1 MKVFVCNKAVIE
13 GSYSNQQRSNS
24 RFGKARYSKK
34 RERIRRQ
41 GQDRGKDRRIDRD
54 ESERKSE
61 RKTDGP
67 IQRANLQR
75 PSPAIRRT
83 VATQQHTSAHARSHA
98 AGPVLRRYIVLLR
111 VARYGSG
118 NFGFVMVISR
128 SHEIIRQPANLLAT
142 VSYFFFFYMTVIFFI
157 PLSRHRYFRNL
168 TFFLKNSF
176 VMYIHREN
184 NKY

>member
-24 RFGKARYSKK
+24 RFESSIQQ
-34 RERIRRQ
+34 RERENTETRIGQGKRQ
-41 GQDRGKDRRIDRD
+41 RIDRD

-142 VSYFFFFYMTVIFFI
+142 VSYFFFFLYDRDFLHSFVQTPILSKLNIFFKE
-157 PLSRHRYFRNL
+157 
-168 TFFLKNSF
+168 FFCDVYTQRK
-176 VMYIHREN
+176 
-184 NKY
+184 

>member
-24 RFGKARYSKK
+24 RFGKARYSKEK
-34 RERIRRQ
+34 ERIRRQ
-41 GQDRGKDRRIDRD
+41 GQDRGKRQRIDRD

-128 SHEIIRQPANLLAT
+128 LHEIIRQPANLLAT
-142 VSYFFFFYMTVIFFI
+142 VSYFFFFLYDRDFLHSFVQTPILSKLNIFFKE
-157 PLSRHRYFRNL
+157 
-168 TFFLKNSF
+168 FFCDVYTQRK
-176 VMYIHREN
+176 
-184 NKY
+184 

>member
-24 RFGKARYSKK
+24 RFESSIQQ
-34 RERIRRQ
+34 RERENTETRIGR
-41 GQDRGKDRRIDRD
+41 KDRRINRD

-142 VSYFFFFYMTVIFFI
+142 VSYFFFFLYD
-157 PLSRHRYFRNL
+157 RD
-168 TFFLKNSF
+168 FLHSF
-176 VMYIHREN
+176 VQTPILSKLNFFFKEFFCDVYTQR
-184 NKY
+184 K